1 MRKKRINKLSLVDIP
16 TQSEIERRR
25 LIRTVFLISIGLISG
40 IILIISL
47 LITNGVMKLST
58 ELPDISV
65 LKEYKPDQTSLIYD
79 INNKLVA
86 NIHGDEDRVVIPLNK
101 ISPHLQRAVIAI
113 EDNRFYNHGGIDL
126 IGTLRAASTNF
137 SGSDSVQGGSSITQQ
152 LVKNSFL
159 SPERS
164 IKRKLIEAILA
175 VRIERIFNKDKIL
188 EMYLNQIYWGNLS
201 YGAEKAAKRY
211 FKIPASELNLAQATL
226 LAGLIKAPEGY
237 SPYKNF
243 KAAKL
248 RQKIVLQKMEYYG
261 YITHKQRILAEKE
274 QLKFAA
280 RTQSYSKYPYFVDYV
295 TYMLRKMYGNDLVRR
310 GGLKVYTT
318 LDPKAQELAE
328 KTISEGIKSIPK
340 GSGVR
345 QGSLVSIDVN
355 TGYVQALVG
364 GNDFAKSNYNRA
376 VYAKRAAGS
385 SFKPVVYLTG
395 LRLGKITPESLI
407 IDAPI
412 SFNTGW
418 NIWCPHNWDGKYMGK
433 MTIRKALT
441 LSRNTCTVRIAL
453 KVGIDAIL
461 ETARKV
467 GIKSKINRDYSI
479 TLGSLCLSP
488 LEMATVYSTFARQGA
503 YIEPICIRKVIDAQG
518 NIIEVHQ
525 SSPIQIVSPDFVR
538 QLNSILVDVVEKGTG
553 RLAKLDDRSVAG
565 KTGTTDNVK
574 DIWFTGFTP
583 DTVTSIW
590 MGNDENQPLKGVF
603 SSNCAQLWGIYMK
616 EFYKIKKIPPRFFT
630 PPDKS
635 HTEKLRR
642 LEALGKKE
650 KTEKEKAEKIKEMK
664 EKLKIEKLKIEKT
677 KKKNK
682 PELKQKKK
690 IKRVNKDSETYNRK
704 NSDLYTNSELYPQK
718 ENTKLNKETLKNTK
732 EPDLKPKIEVESI
745 PMQEQTI
752 DITPP
757 VPENIPEVIDPTD
770 NTQQN
775 APPP

>member
-1 MRKKRINKLSLVDIP
+1 MRKKLINKLSLVDIP

-25 LIRTVFLISIGLISG
+25 LVRTVFSISIGVVLG
-40 IILIISL
+40 ITLIISL
-47 LITNGVMKLST
+47 LITNAVMKISND
-58 ELPDISV
+58 LPDVSI
-65 LKEYKPDQTSLIYD
+65 LKEYKPDQTTTIYD

-86 NIHGDEDRVVIPLNK
+86 NIHGDEDRVVVPLNK
-101 ISPHLQRAVIAI
+101 ISSNLQKAVIAI
-113 EDNRFYNHGGIDL
+113 EDNRFYDHGGIDL
-126 IGTLRAASTNF
+126 VGTLRAAVTNF
-137 SGSDSVQGGSSITQQ
+137 SGEDSIQGGSSITQQ

-175 VRIERIFNKDKIL
+175 VRIERLFNKDKIL

-201 YGAEKAAKRY
+201 YGAEKASRRY
-211 FKIPASELNLAQATL
+211 FKIPASELDLAQSTL

-237 SPYKNF
+237 SPYTNF
-243 KAAKL
+243 KASKM

-261 YITHKQRILAEKE
+261 YITHKQRILAENKKI
-274 QLKFAA
+274 KFAV
-280 RTQSYSKYPYFVDYV
+280 RSQSYCKYPYFIDYV
-295 TYMLRKMYGNDLVRR
+295 SYMLRKTYGDNVVRR

-328 KTISEGIKSIPK
+328 KTINEGVKLIPK

-345 QGSLVSIDVN
+345 QGSLVSINVDN
-355 TGYVQALVG
+355 GYVQALVG
-364 GNDFAKSNYNRA
+364 GIDFAKSNYNRA

-395 LRLGKITPESLI
+395 LRLGKITPESSI
-407 IDAPI
+407 ADAPI

-479 TLGSLCLSP
+479 ALGSLCLSP
-488 LEMATVYSTFARQGA
+488 LEMATVYSTLARQGA
-503 YIEPICIRKVIDAQG
+503 YIEPTCIRKVVDNQG
-518 NIIEVHQ
+518 NVIEVHQ
-525 SSPIQIVSPDFVR
+525 PNPIQIVKPDYVR
-538 QLNSILVDVVEKGTG
+538 QLDSILVDVVEKGTG
-553 RLAKLDDRSVAG
+553 KLAKLDDRPVAG
-565 KTGTTDNVK
+565 KTGTTDDVK

-590 MGNDENQPLKGVF
+590 LGNDENQPLKGVF

-616 EFYKIKKIPPRFFT
+616 EFYKVKKIPPAYFT
-630 PPDKS
+630 PPDKANI
-635 HTEKLRR
+635 EKFKK

-650 KTEKEKAEKIKEMK
+650 KIEKDKAEKIKEMK
-664 EKLKIEKLKIEKT
+664 EKSQNDTAKDKNIREFKQSSRNKL
-677 KKKNK
+677 
-682 PELKQKKK
+682 
-690 IKRVNKDSETYNRK
+690 SEENDNFRK
-704 NSDLYTNSELYPQK
+704 NQELHTIK
-718 ENTKLNKETLKNTK
+718 KSTKSNKIDTAIEVK
-732 EPDLKPKIEVESI
+732 PVLKPKLEEPI
-745 PMQEQTI
+745 PEEEQGMDTY
-752 DITPP
+752 PP
-757 VPENIPEVIDPTD
+757 VPEGVPETAYPTD